1 MDVAIVFKWAYN
13 TEDALVEKD
22 GTVIWRHAKC
32 VASDDDATTIV
43 FAREIAGSTG
53 GKLISATIGD
63 GDATWSL
70 ARGAGSVASVGGF
83 ASGPDDVATASLL
96 AEALKKAGEADVVL
110 MGDMQEHAGV
120 AGALGGLLGIPAL
133 LDIHD
138 VSVDPNNPGQ
148 LIVRRKT
155 LEGIQSFRVKPPV
168 LLAISAER
176 AETQAP
182 GVKQLLAARKLPVER
197 FEAENGQ
204 SFSSSARV
212 VGQRA
217 PEARI
222 ARMFEGDNAAAD
234 LVAALRVDGVLK
246 S

>member
-1 MDVAIVFKWAYN
+1 MNVAIVFKWAYN

-22 GTVIWRHAKC
+22 GTVTWRHAKC
-32 VASDDDATTIV
+32 VASDDDASTIV
-43 FAREIAGSTG
+43 FAREIANSTN

-83 ASGPDDVATASLL
+83 ASSPDDAATASLL
-96 AEALKKAGEADVVL
+96 AYALKKAGEADVVL

-120 AGALGGLLGIPAL
+120 AGVLGAL
-133 LDIHD
+133 LEIPTLVDINN
-138 VSVDPNNPGQ
+138 VSVDPDNPGQ

-155 LEGIQSFRVKPPV
+155 LDGIQTFRVKPPV
-168 LLAISAER
+168 LIAISAER

-182 GVKQLLAARKLPVER
+182 GAKQLLAARKLPVER

-204 SFSSSARV
+204 TFDGDAKV
-212 VGQRA
+212 MEQRT
-217 PEARI
+217 PKARI
-222 ARMFEGDNAAAD
+222 ARLFEGDNAAEN
-234 LVAALRVDGVLK
+234 LVAALREDGVL
-246 S
+246 